1 MANRRKT
8 IMDITEIIRRWQSGQ
23 SIRAIKTETGY
34 DRETIGKY
42 IGIAISRGIS
52 KEIKLTTEQI
62 REILSSELT
71 VSTHKAEKT
80 SILEKHTEEFRQL
93 VTDKKNPLK
102 AKSAFEVLSER
113 HEFNNLVSYTT
124 FKRFAKTYGI
134 SKDTKPATCRI
145 EIPPASQ
152 IQVDYAKVGYLL
164 DKAKNKRRTVYAFIG
179 TLGNSRHKFVEFVY
193 SQNQQSFV
201 ESHVKMFNY
210 FGGVTES
217 IRIDNLKSG
226 VIKPDLYDPKL
237 NRSYRDMAEYYGVF
251 IDTCRVATP
260 TDKPIVERDVQTIR
274 EEFRKMIV
282 RNPSITFFELNKG
295 ILNWI
300 ENIYGLRKHGTTQLK
315 PYESFLTEEKP
326 VLLPLPAEAFE
337 AAFWKEAKVHPDHYI
352 QVNSKA
358 YSIDH
363 AYVGKT
369 VWVKATGKIVYV
381 YYNDKLIKQHLI
393 PKGYRQT
400 DLNDFPENMRHAMDT
415 GMPMYLRK
423 KAKQISPEFGQLIDK
438 ILSPHAYI
446 NMRKAQSLI
455 CIAEKHPPELVTMA
469 SISVQNDYRH
479 IHPKLFKSILEKIE
493 IEIKENESAITISEN
508 TQGFIREMDYFI
520 SNN

>member
-1 MANRRKT
+1 
-8 IMDITEIIRRWQSGQ
+8 
-23 SIRAIKTETGY
+23 
-34 DRETIGKY
+34 
-42 IGIAISRGIS
+42 
-52 KEIKLTTEQI
+52 
-62 REILSSELT
+62 
-71 VSTHKAEKT
+71 
-80 SILEKHTEEFRQL
+80 
-93 VTDKKNPLK
+93 
-102 AKSAFEVLSER
+102 
-113 HEFNNLVSYTT
+113 
-124 FKRFAKTYGI
+124 
-134 SKDTKPATCRI
+134 
-145 EIPPASQ
+145 
-152 IQVDYAKVGYLL
+152 
-164 DKAKNKRRTVYAFIG
+164 
-179 TLGNSRHKFVEFVY
+179 
-193 SQNQQSFV
+193 
-201 ESHVKMFNY
+201 MFNY